1 MRKILEFL
9 IAYFILFCMVGGVL
23 QLIAGVW
30 TFVFPP
36 SPTKERWT
44 CENAQ
49 SAKVEVIM
57 DGVEWKTTTVRFQDG
72 TCLFEAVAP

>member
-9 IAYFILFCMVGGVL
+9 IAYFIFFMMVGAVL

-36 SPTKERWT
+36 SEERWA
-44 CENAQ
+44 CENDQ
-49 SAKVEVIM
+49 PTVEVRVIVG
-57 DGVEWKTTTVRFQDG
+57 GVEWKTTTVEKNG
-72 TCLFEAVAP
+72 ACLFEAVAP